1 MPPSTS
7 GFARLT
13 DQKCEMAGD
22 ITDKK
27 TRGSLPRRFRH
38 AVWIVA
44 VNLVLSLVLVEI
56 VLRAQQA
63 FGPFY
68 DLDVKDDA
76 ALFGLSDELNH
87 THMPPVTEWDADQIR
102 RMRVPNSA
110 QCTPKLLF
118 MGGSFLQGLGIDD
131 TVPVHVRDYFR
142 DVLHRDICVFNAG
155 ASSYSPSVWVPQA
168 RKLIPRVKPDVVI
181 IDNDE
186 LNLWDEYYRYRHLV
200 VRDQSG
206 SIVAVRRT
214 PLADEFLKGLAAASR
229 KPLYVQRA
237 LAKLYFTRV
246 VYPQLS
252 EEYRRNMEPD
262 GYWISRLP
270 AAEAKQ
276 KYDAVI
282 RYYEGSLQD
291 LAQTVAQLM
300 GGPRRL
306 IYIYHPHLENVRT
319 KGEVFNNVAS
329 DALREVA
336 ARNNVRYYDATD
348 DLKMQFGATP
358 ERYYIPNDMH
368 LNALGLR
375 AYGLAVAKYLTTAI
389 PSD

>member
-1 MPPSTS
+1 MPQ
-7 GFARLT
+7 RV
-13 DQKCEMAGD
+13 
-22 ITDKK
+22 
-27 TRGSLPRRFRH
+27 RR
-38 AVWIVA
+38 AVWIVT
-44 VNLVLSLVLVEI
+44 VNLVLSLALVEI
-56 VLRAQQA
+56 ALRAQQA

-102 RMRVPNSA
+102 LMRVPNSA
-110 QCTPKLLF
+110 QCAPKLLF

-131 TVPVHVRDYFR
+131 TVPVHVRDYFH
-142 DVLHRDICVFNAG
+142 DVAHRDICVFNAG

-214 PLADEFLKGLAAASR
+214 PLADEFLKGLAAAST
-229 KPLYVQRA
+229 KPLYLQRA

-252 EEYRRNMEPD
+252 EEYRRAMEPD
-262 GYWISRLP
+262 GFWISRLP

-300 GGPRRL
+300 GGPQQL

-319 KGEVFNNVAS
+319 KGDVFNNVAS
-329 DALREVA
+329 DAIREVA
-336 ARNNVRYYDATD
+336 ARNNVRYYDATA
-348 DLKMQFGATP
+348 DLKMQFGAAP

-368 LNALGLR
+368 FNALGLR
-375 AYGLAVAKYLTTAI
+375 AYGLAVAKYLTAAI
-389 PSD
+389 PGD

>member
-1 MPPSTS
+1 MTDMAKPVRRRPS
-7 GFARLT
+7 AQR
-13 DQKCEMAGD
+13 
-22 ITDKK
+22 I
-27 TRGSLPRRFRH
+27 RH
-38 AVWIVA
+38 ALWVVA
-44 VNLVLSLVLVEI
+44 VNLVLTLAFVEI
-56 VLRAQQA
+56 VLRLQQA

-68 DLDVKDDA
+68 NLDVNSSA
-76 ALFGLSDELNH
+76 RQFGLSDVLNH
-87 THMPPVTEWDADQIR
+87 TYLPTQTDWDADQIR

-110 QCTPKLLF
+110 RCAPKLLF
-118 MGGSFLQGLGIDD
+118 VGGSFMQGLATDE
-131 TVPVHVRDYFR
+131 TVPVYVRNYFH
-142 DVLHRDICVFNAG
+142 DVLHRDVCVINTG
-155 ASSYSPSVWVPQA
+155 VSSYSPSVWVPQA

-214 PLADEFLKGLAAASR
+214 PLADEFLKGLVAASR
-229 KPLYVQRA
+229 KPLYVERA

-300 GGPRRL
+300 GGPQRL
-306 IYIYHPHLENVRT
+306 IYIYHPHLENVKT

-329 DALREVA
+329 DAIREVA

-368 LNALGLR
+368 FNALGLR